1 MIMIEIKGIEIKG
14 NYSNVKEL
22 MKQKRAKLN
31 KEIKMLESSEVSDF
45 FKMRKKYIKRNI
57 YTVSKTLPASYEG
70 IIINALLLERFLKKL
85 NSKVIR
91 FEKAEKSIFVYYDN
105 GHLELYDI
113 SEYFSDFNNIPELII
128 HEMS

>member
-1 MIMIEIKGIEIKG
+1 MIEIKGIEIKG

-91 FEKAEKSIFVYYDN
+91 FEKAEKSIFVYYFN
-105 GHLELYDI
+105 GYLELYDI

-128 HEMS
+128 HA